1 MADGDLPNI
10 IEGLDFNSRKTVESH
25 ISARVNELIDDGL
38 SRKNNSQPRRTY
50 LGASAI
56 GHDCERQMLFEL
68 AGALRERS
76 FKPETL
82 RKFDLGH
89 TLEEMA
95 RGWFIDAG
103 FKLSQKDRNGR
114 LFVYE
119 QLDGRFKGHVDGV
132 LLDGPEVPGL
142 AYPALWEHKG
152 VGNQTYSKVK
162 REGLAKASPGYYA
175 QVQIYM
181 GYLGLEQTVF
191 TVTAAED
198 GEQQHLL
205 IPFDLDKAQ
214 YYSDRAVRVVKA
226 LTAGELLPKAYR
238 DPSHWICATRCDF
251 RERCSR
257 YG

>member
-1 MADGDLPNI
+1 M
-10 IEGLDFNSRKTVESH
+10 LDFNSKKTAEAFLSNE
-25 ISARVNELIDDGL
+25 VNALIDEGL
-38 SRKNNSQPRRTY
+38 TRKNNSQPRRTY

-68 AGALRERS
+68 AGALREKS

-89 TLEEMA
+89 VLEELA

-103 FKLSQKDRNGR
+103 FNLRQRDRQGKPYR
-114 LFVYE
+114 YE
-119 QLDGRFKGHVDGV
+119 QLDGKFKGHVDGV
-132 LLDGPEVPGL
+132 FLGGPAIEKLV
-142 AYPALWEHKG
+142 YPALWEHKG
-152 VGNQTYSKVK
+152 VGNPTFSKIK
-162 REGLAKASPGYYA
+162 REGLQKASPGYYA
-175 QVQIYM
+175 QIQIYM
-181 GYLGLEQTVF
+181 GYLGLDNCLF

-214 YYSDRAVRVVKA
+214 YYSDRAVRVIKS
-226 LTAGELLPKAYR
+226 LEAGVLLPKAYQ
-238 DPSHWICATRCDF
+238 DPAHWVCKTRCDF
-251 RERCSR
+251 TERCSR